1 MDERTGRRGASLK
14 RPAKGR
20 IATVK
25 KADYEALAEFR
36 YALRKFLAFSEEA
49 ASRAGLTPQQHQVLL
64 AIKGAPETEWLGIRQ
79 VAERLLVKHHTA
91 VELVDRL
98 VALGLVVRMTDPEDG
113 RRIRVHVTKD
123 GEERLRAL
131 SAIHIEEVKN
141 IQPTLRKLLK
151 RFHTSRE
158 E

>member
-1 MDERTGRRGASLK
+1 MVESHKQREIPRKRSAKTRSAS
-14 RPAKGR
+14 
-20 IATVK
+20 VK

-49 ASRAGLTPQQHQVLL
+49 ASRAGLTPQQHQALL
-64 AIKGAPETEWLGIRQ
+64 AIKGAPATDWLGISQ
-79 VAERLLVKHHTA
+79 IAERLLIRHHTA

-98 VALGLVVRMTDPEDG
+98 VGLGFVARMADPEDG
-113 RRIRVHVTKD
+113 RRIQVHVTKD

-131 SAIHIEEVKN
+131 SASHIEEVKN

-151 RFHTSRE
+151 QFHGRGRE
-158 E
+158 